1 VVTRRTVTVASLLRI
16 AGIESPTRQTIRVA
30 RHRHYGGK
38 ATVKCKSSAAF
49 ASRGI
54 ASKGAM
60 AGHSAAAS
68 TASVIPTD
76 AFWNSQRRDCG
87 RYIRRAR
94 PPPVP

>member
-16 AGIESPTRQTIRVA
+16 AGIESPARQTIRVA

-38 ATVKCKSSAAF
+38 ATVDNKCKSSAAF

-60 AGHSAAAS
+60 AGHSRFDCF
-68 TASVIPTD
+68 SVELATPGL
-76 AFWNSQRRDCG
+76 WSV
-87 RYIRRAR
+87 Y
-94 PPPVP
+94 